1 MDLER
6 NLKNLERRSLLDYME
21 RGVRILHAAFGT
33 LNWVD
38 SETKENVQSPLI
50 LVPLELA
57 KETIKATLQHCGAAS

>member
-6 NLKNLERRSLLDYME
+6 NLKNLQRRSLLDYME

-38 SETKENVQSPLI
+38 SETKEKFSLP
-50 LVPLELA
+50 
-57 KETIKATLQHCGAAS
+57 